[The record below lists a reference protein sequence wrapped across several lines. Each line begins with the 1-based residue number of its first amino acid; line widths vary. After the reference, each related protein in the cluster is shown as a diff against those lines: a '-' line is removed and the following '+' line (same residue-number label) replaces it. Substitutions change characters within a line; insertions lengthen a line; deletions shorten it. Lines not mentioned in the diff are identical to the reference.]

1 MNPLETSD
9 VTVTGAGRST
19 GGQKVHGPLQFASSS
34 VTARVGQVLAAW
46 RRRRLLRF
54 ALPAAGLLLA
64 ATIWDP
70 TPSASQSLL
79 PAATGTLTQTGIEL
93 RAVPSGF
100 AVPAVPG
107 ESDTYSAF
115 VCERPVDQMR
125 LAEYAFFYQ
134 SDPLEAPHRFN
145 AVGLHWD
152 GELPAGVRLS
162 VDVRAGD
169 DGILWSPWAAAE
181 ELDALRG
188 TTVHD
193 TDLVFLSGRYL
204 QYRLVLQDV
213 PAAWPP
219 RLDAVRV
226 TYIDST
232 AGPTAE
238 EAATGGSLVRRL
250 AALVRPG
257 VISRGSWGASESL
270 RYAQGSEVW
279 PRSYS
284 PVRKIIVHHTASTN
298 GPADPAAVVRAIY
311 YYHAIQQRW
320 GDIGYNYLIDNDGR
334 VYEGRVG
341 GPGVVGAHAEKYNPG
356 SIGVALIGSFTEADP
371 SLKALASLEQLV
383 LSKAVEHG
391 IDPLARS
398 FFVDKETPNVSGH
411 RDVMNTACPGDRLYT
426 LLPGLRA
433 RATAGLPP
441 LGESWG
447 THSTPKLVDPGA
459 SLTVKIQV
467 KNSGTAAWTNGGAN
481 PVRLGF
487 RWFKPDGTA
496 LPENATLELHTPLP
510 RSVAPGETVVLDAT
524 LQAPQQ
530 QGSFVLKWDMV
541 QERTTWFEEQGNVPL
556 TVAVAVLPFSNLS
569 TAELAEQ
576 PNEIIRL
583 LPLDRLINLPLSRL
597 QVLSNDQI
605 IELIPDIIP
614 LFPNERMLSFGNE
627 YLLRYL
633 PDFRLKTFSLERIRT
648 FPLDVQQRLGLA
660 PTPTATATPTFAG
673 GRSGP
678 TTTATAT
685 SQPALL
691 PTATATPTSL
701 PTVGPVQPRLASPT
715 PAPTAIVYPTGDETG
730 GGVAR

>member
-1 MNPLETSD
+1 MNPLGTSG
-9 VTVTGAGRST
+9 VTVTGAGRFT
-19 GGQKVHGPLQFASSS
+19 GGQKVQGPLQFASSS
-34 VTARVGQVLAAW
+34 VTARVGQVFAAW
-46 RRRRLLRF
+46 QRRRLFRF
-54 ALPAAGLLLA
+54 ALLAAGLVLA
-64 ATIWDP
+64 ATLWDP

-79 PAATGTLTQTGIEL
+79 PAANGTLTQTGIEF
-93 RAVPSGF
+93 RAVPSAF

-107 ESDTYSAF
+107 ESDTDGAA
-115 VCERPVDQMR
+115 VCELPVDQMR
-125 LAEYAFFYQ
+125 LAENAFFYQ

-152 GELPAGVRLS
+152 GALPEGVRLS

-169 DGILWSPWAAAE
+169 DGILWSPWAAAD

-188 TTVHD
+188 TVVQD
-193 TDLVFLSGRYL
+193 TDLVVLSGRYI
-204 QYRLVLQDV
+204 QYRLMLQDV

-238 EAATGGSLVRRL
+238 DAAYSGSLVRRL
-250 AALVRPG
+250 TALVRPG
-257 VISRGSWGASESL
+257 VISRGHWGANESL

-311 YYHAIQQRW
+311 YYHAIQQGW

-334 VYEGRVG
+334 VYEGRTG
-341 GPGVVGAHAEKYNPG
+341 GAGVVGGHAEKYNRG
-356 SIGVALIGSFTEADP
+356 SIGIALIGSFTGADP
-371 SLKALASLEQLV
+371 SPKALASLEQLV
-383 LSKAVEHG
+383 VSKAVEHG

-411 RDVMNTACPGDRLYT
+411 RDVMNTACPGDQLYT
-426 LLPGLRA
+426 LLPGLRD

-467 KNSGTAAWTNGGAN
+467 KNSGAATWTNGGAN

-496 LPENATLELHTPLP
+496 LPENATLELRTPLP
-510 RSVAPGETVVLDAT
+510 KSVAPGETAVLDAT

-541 QERTTWFEEQGNVPL
+541 QERITWFEEQGNVPL
-556 TVAVAVLPFSNLS
+556 TVTVAVLPFSNLS

-583 LPLDRLINLPLSRL
+583 LPPDRLINLPLSRL

-633 PDFRLKTFSLERIRT
+633 PDFRLKSFSLDRIGT
-648 FPLDVQQRLGLA
+648 FPLYVQQRLGLA
-660 PTPTATATPTFAG
+660 PTPTPTVAG
-673 GRSGP
+673 GVSGP

-691 PTATATPTSL
+691 PTATATPASL
-701 PTVGPVQPRLASPT
+701 PTVAPVQPRLASPT
-715 PAPTAIVYPTGDETG
+715 PTAIVYPTGDDTG
-730 GGVAR
+730 GGAAR